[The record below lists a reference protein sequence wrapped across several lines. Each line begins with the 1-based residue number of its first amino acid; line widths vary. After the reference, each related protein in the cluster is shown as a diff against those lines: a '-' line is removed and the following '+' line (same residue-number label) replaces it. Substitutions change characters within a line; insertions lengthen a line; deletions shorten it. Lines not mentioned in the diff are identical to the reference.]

1 MFWEEEKKLGETRD
15 ETIESYVSSN
25 RLRDILELSYTLQ
38 ELWGGNRR
46 LIEYFCRDDV
56 LTELANTALRP
67 KIDNSQPIKNHYK
80 LSNACMEILTL
91 RNNNE
96 ITNAFLACEKAL
108 KPVKEFFNDNPSK
121 NHLVCGFFMRIVQHL
136 FHRSLSKTLEILS
149 SCDFIPNCISSLRMS
164 AISEL
169 LQNIV
174 WIPEVADD
182 FLKIKQ
188 WYVDE
193 SLCKKIV
200 DMLDPSQPECVHE
213 NVMELYTNLVRN
225 TRDQMYA
232 LDVRSDILN
241 DELQSENLLS
251 LLTKKMLQK
260 DENGAVNSSVT
271 RNICEIL
278 ICLLSTNHILFR
290 PSHTLYKEFNAEIPW
305 VGGNPSAGLD
315 GARTDGTKD
324 DEVRLWCP
332 DSNRIAEGV
341 VAQSTAELI
350 QLVVA
355 ELEVGNNPTD
365 ENWYYLLRVIIEL
378 CDTNHPATHEAL
390 LQQFEKC
397 DVEKL
402 FLSVWRHP
410 RCSILHGLVQRMVS
424 FVLFSVMEKPSPL
437 IAHFLQK
444 VKLLQMVRYG
454 VDPRCILPKVDL
466 YSLRTH
472 HIHIALAIEQA
483 RKTSSNKEAIEELI
497 EACEFWPEVVTKV
510 EEWLKWNLPDP
521 DVASV
526 RPSLQHE
533 TIGEAM
539 DDFERQIGA
548 PQQHVLNEF
557 KTQVVSVPMTDVFDT
572 ALGELQVSSET
583 KGFSIQSIHVTKVD
597 MDLEENDVDESK
609 FEAMCSTKKC
619 SLLDDWP
626 LQGDQSAGDNWPD
639 MKKENGEAAFDWPGS
654 NSNSKFNDANAFPVQ
669 WDQTPAKD
677 NSSDDWA
684 NFPNNTSTPKKSED
698 EDEWAD
704 FSTMKSEQSLA
715 SDRYS
720 DWPGVDAENTSW
732 SSTKETEAVDPV
744 MAGFATGVINSS
756 LDEHTTNQSEC

>member
-1 MFWEEEKKLGETRD
+1 
-15 ETIESYVSSN
+15 
-25 RLRDILELSYTLQ
+25 
-38 ELWGGNRR
+38 
-46 LIEYFCRDDV
+46 
-56 LTELANTALRP
+56 
-67 KIDNSQPIKNHYK
+67 
-80 LSNACMEILTL
+80 MEILTL

-96 ITNAFLACEKAL
+96 ITNAFLACEEAL

-136 FHRSLSKTLEILS
+136 FHRSLSK
-149 SCDFIPNCISSLRMS
+149 
-164 AISEL
+164 
-169 LQNIV
+169 
-174 WIPEVADD
+174 
-182 FLKIKQ
+182 

-260 DENGAVNSSVT
+260 DENGTVNSSVT

-315 GARTDGTKD
+315 GARNDGSKD

-332 DSNRIAEGV
+332 DSNRITEGV
-341 VAQSTAELI
+341 VARSTAELI
-350 QLVVA
+350 QLVIA
-355 ELEVGNNPTD
+355 ELEAANNPTD
-365 ENWYYLLRVIIEL
+365 ENWYYILRVIIEL

-390 LQQFEKC
+390 AQQFEKC
-397 DVEKL
+397 DVKKL

-424 FVLFSVMEKPSPL
+424 FVLFSVLEKPSPL
-437 IAHFLQK
+437 IACFLEK
-444 VKLLQMVRYG
+444 ANLLQMVRYG
-454 VDPRCILPKVDL
+454 VDPRCVLPKVDL

-472 HIHIALAIEQA
+472 HIHIALAVEQA

-533 TIGEAM
+533 TIGGDLLSYQYVYSNKTSCTGEAM

-639 MKKENGEAAFDWPGS
+639 MKKANGEAAFDWLGS
-654 NSNSKFNDANAFPVQ
+654 NSNSKFQDANAFPVQ
-669 WDQTPAKD
+669 WDQTPTKD
-677 NSSDDWA
+677 KSSDTDDWA
-684 NFPNNTSTPKKSED
+684 KFPNNTSTPKKSED

-732 SSTKETEAVDPV
+732 SSTKEPEAVDPV

-756 LDEHTTNQSEC
+756 LDEHTANQSEC